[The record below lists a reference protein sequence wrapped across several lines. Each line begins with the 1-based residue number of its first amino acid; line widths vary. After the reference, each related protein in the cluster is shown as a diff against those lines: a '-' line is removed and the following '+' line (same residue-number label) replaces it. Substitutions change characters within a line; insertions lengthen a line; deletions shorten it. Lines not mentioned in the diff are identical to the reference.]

1 MRFLADLNIESQ
13 VIRRLREKNHDVR
26 SAAEDFV
33 GAPDE
38 IVLAAST
45 SQNRVLITNDKDFAE
60 LAYLQRKASAG
71 IILVRMA
78 KSSSGEKAHRV
89 AEVVDEMG
97 RRLASAMTVIE
108 AHAVRRRELPTQ

>member
-33 GAPDE
+33 GAADE

-45 SQNRVLITNDKDFAE
+45 SQDRILITNDKDFAE
-60 LAYLQRKASAG
+60 LAYLQRKATAG

-78 KSSSGEKAHRV
+78 KSSSGEKARRV
-89 AEVVDEMG
+89 TEVVGEMG
-97 RRLASAMTVIE
+97 SRLATAMTVIE
-108 AHAVRRRELPTQ
+108 AHAVRRRELPT

>member
-13 VIRRLREKNHDVR
+13 IIKRLREDKHDVR
-26 SAAEDFV
+26 SAAEDYL

-60 LAYLQRKASAG
+60 LAYLQKKASAG
-71 IILVRMA
+71 IILVRMP
-78 KSSSGEKAHRV
+78 KSSSGQKARRV
-89 AEVVDEMG
+89 AAVVGETG
-97 RRLASAMTVIE
+97 QRLASAMTVIQ
-108 AHAVRRRELPTQ
+108 AHAARRRELPK

>member
-26 SAAEDFV
+26 SPAEDFV

-45 SQNRVLITNDKDFAE
+45 SQNLVLITNDKD
-60 LAYLQRKASAG
+60 LNSP
-71 IILVRMA
+71 I
-78 KSSSGEKAHRV
+78 SSE
-89 AEVVDEMG
+89 
-97 RRLASAMTVIE
+97 RRALASS
-108 AHAVRRRELPTQ
+108 L

>member
-1 MRFLADLNIESQ
+1 MRFLADLNVESQ
-13 VIRRLREKNHDVR
+13 VITRLRDENHDVR
-26 SAAEDFV
+26 SAAQDFL

-38 IVLAAST
+38 VVLEASR
-45 SQNRVLITNDKDFAE
+45 SENRVLITNDKDFAE

-71 IILVRMA
+71 IVLVRMA
-78 KSSSGEKAHRV
+78 KSSSGEKARRV

-108 AHAVRRRELPTQ
+108 AHAVRRRELPK